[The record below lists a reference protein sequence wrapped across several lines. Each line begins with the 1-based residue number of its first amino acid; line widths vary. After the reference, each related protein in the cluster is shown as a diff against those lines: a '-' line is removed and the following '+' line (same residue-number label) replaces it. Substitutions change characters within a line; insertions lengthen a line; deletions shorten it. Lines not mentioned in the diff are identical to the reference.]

1 MRLQW
6 PPVNDLIHQNASI
19 ASSCITTQS
28 VHLNFYLPYQR
39 WHSSGIYTQWVF
51 HKVLAQFVQKVK
63 SIHCGETSPISSEE
77 TTFLAPVPYCP
88 PRWLRKGRSRCTW
101 VLPSMVHRGGW
112 ERVGVGHGQ
121 SPRQGSCRA
130 KRRAGKKPP
139 GCTAPFNAPTAH
151 SLELLPSQ
159 DGRAHQPRQSTV
171 VQMHI
176 HKYTQNTNTNT
187 DHFF

>member
-51 HKVLAQFVQKVK
+51 HKVLAQTVQRVRG
-63 SIHCGETSPISSEE
+63 IHCGETSPISSEE

-88 PRWLRKGRSRCTW
+88 PRW
-101 VLPSMVHRGGW
+101 GGW

-187 DHFF
+187 NTDHFF